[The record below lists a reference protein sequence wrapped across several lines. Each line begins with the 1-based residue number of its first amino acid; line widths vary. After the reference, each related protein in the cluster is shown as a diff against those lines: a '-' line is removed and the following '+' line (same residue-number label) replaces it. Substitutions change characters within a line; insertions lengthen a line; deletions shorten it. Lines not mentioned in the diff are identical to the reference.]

1 MADGGGINL
10 RIALKGADEVK
21 AGLRSIGPEGSR
33 MARELDRSMRQPS
46 RAISALDNVVAGA
59 RGELAAFAGP
69 LGGLGPV
76 GIAAGA
82 GLAAAGLAAAAAA
95 VQFREAASWAA
106 GLTDVADRIG
116 VSVEALQ
123 ELRYGADEA
132 GVPIEAMESGLERLN
147 ASLGAFLTGVGD
159 GKVKAAFAKL
169 GISEEDLSGVDT
181 AAELLPIVA
190 DRLKDVQTQAER
202 VQLLKRLG
210 IAELEP
216 MLRNGGDALR
226 GWADEGRD
234 AGLVIGKDLVNDL
247 DQADRALEKNQQK
260 IDANVRAMQAVLAPF
275 WVWVS
280 DQAAKAARAIS
291 NLFVH
296 TESEQLQAAINLRAR
311 IERGQRANGRPL
323 DTRTKGIYDRAGRDA
338 EEILERRRQRAAAEP
353 TVRDDAV
360 DRDRDRPS
368 VGGGAGG
375 GNSAAN
381 AAARAAREAERV
393 AEQAKRRSARVD
405 DEIYRAKSDQL
416 RAAIDITRDMATRQK
431 LEQDG
436 LALQQSRDR
445 EELAAFVAEGE
456 IADAK
461 KAELQAALTARQ
473 TAEQQ
478 AQATAQR
485 LERERALSQ
494 AQRTYD
500 DLQGQI
506 LSTASSMASTSDER
520 RQIELQLL
528 SIAQER
534 MKADLRDQ
542 IAAAESAEARQRL
555 VATYNALPVLF
566 AGQRGEVERRTAGPV
581 EAWQAEQAKNR
592 ANAGELIQQ
601 DALDAL
607 DGLNSGLV
615 DAFKNAQ
622 GAGDAFRRM
631 GDAGVDALGRVA
643 DALMEIALQRLLIQ
657 PLADSLLGG
666 GTGGGGGLL
675 SGFLRNLVGSGLG
688 GSGGAGKPPGDSG
701 GLLPGALMKGL
712 ARGGV
717 QGARGLV
724 PVGEYGM
731 ELMDMPA
738 GARIY
743 DTERTERMMR
753 DSALS
758 SSRGLSAAM
767 SSGGASAPTSVNT
780 TIKIVNQTSEPVRAT
795 TRPIEGGFEV
805 LLDAVVDRRIASAG
819 SDGSLSKALSR
830 SPRGKTR

>member
-1 MADGGGINL
+1 MADGGSVNL
-10 RIALKGADEVK
+10 RVALKGADEVK
-21 AGLRSIGPEGSR
+21 AALRGIGPEGAR
-33 MARELDRSMRQPS
+33 MARDLDRSMRQPTP
-46 RAISALDNVVAGA
+46 AIGALDNMLAGA
-59 RGELAAFAGP
+59 RGQVTAFAGP

-82 GLAAAGLAAAAAA
+82 GLAAAGLAAASAA

-132 GVPIEAMESGLERLN
+132 GVPIEAMEGGLERLN
-147 ASLGAFLTGVGD
+147 ASLGAFLTKVGD
-159 GKVKAAFAKL
+159 GKVKAAFEKL
-169 GISEEDLSGVDT
+169 GISEEDLRGVDT

-190 DRLKDVQTQAER
+190 DRLKDVQSQAER

-226 GWADEGRD
+226 GWAEEGRD
-234 AGLVIGKDLVNDL
+234 AGLVIGKDLVDDL

-296 TESEQLQAAINLRAR
+296 TESEQLQAAINQRAR
-311 IERGQRANGRPL
+311 IERGQRANGRAL
-323 DTRTKGIYDRAGRDA
+323 DARTQGIYDRAGRDA
-338 EEILERRRQRAAAEP
+338 EAIVERRRQRAAAEP
-353 TVRDDAV
+353 TVRDDA
-360 DRDRDRPS
+360 D
-368 VGGGAGG
+368 GGGG
-375 GNSAAN
+375 GNGGGSGGGSAAS
-381 AAARAAREAERV
+381 AAVRAARESERA
-393 AEQAKRRSARVD
+393 AEQAARRATRVD

-416 RAAIDITRDMATRQK
+416 RSAIDITRDMAARQK

-436 LALQQSRDR
+436 LALQQSRER
-445 EELAAFVAEGE
+445 EELAAFAAEGG

-461 KAELQAALTARQ
+461 KAELQSALAARQ
-473 TAEQQ
+473 VAEQQ
-478 AQATAQR
+478 AQTMAQR

-494 AQRTYD
+494 AQRAYD
-500 DLQGQI
+500 DVQGQI
-506 LSTASSMASTSDER
+506 LSVASAMASTAAER
-520 RQIELQLL
+520 RAIELQLL

-566 AGQRGEVERRTAGPV
+566 AGQKGEVERRTAGPV
-581 EAWQAEQAKNR
+581 EAWQAEQARSR
-592 ANAGELIQQ
+592 ANAGDLIEQE
-601 DALDAL
+601 ALDAL

-622 GAGDAFRRM
+622 GAGDALRRM

-675 SGFLRNLVGSGLG
+675 SGFLRNLVGAGVG
-688 GSGGAGKPPGDSG
+688 GSGGGGATASGDSG

-724 PVGEYGM
+724 PVGEYGI

-743 DTERTERMMR
+743 DTERTERLIR
-753 DSALS
+753 DASQGGNGGGSGGVTVSNNIRVINQTGEPVKAKMQQRS
-758 SSRGLSAAM
+758 DGIDVVLSAM
-767 SSGGASAPTSVNT
+767 V
-780 TIKIVNQTSEPVRAT
+780 
-795 TRPIEGGFEV
+795 
-805 LLDAVVDRRIASAG
+805 DARVDARISQKG
-819 SDGSLSKALSR
+819 SDGSLNKALGQT
-830 SPRGKTR
+830 PRGKTR

>member
-1 MADGGGINL
+1 MADGGSVNL
-10 RIALKGADEVK
+10 RVALKGADEVK
-21 AGLRSIGPEGSR
+21 AALRGIGPEGAR
-33 MARELDRSMRQPS
+33 MARDLDRSMRQPAP
-46 RAISALDNVVAGA
+46 AIGALDNMLAGA
-59 RGELAAFAGP
+59 RGQVTAFAGP

-82 GLAAAGLAAAAAA
+82 GLAAAGLAAASAA

-132 GVPIEAMESGLERLN
+132 GVPIEAMEGGLERLN
-147 ASLGAFLTGVGD
+147 ASLGAFLTKVGD
-159 GKVKAAFAKL
+159 GKVKAAFEKL
-169 GISEEDLSGVDT
+169 GISEEDLRGVDT

-190 DRLKDVQTQAER
+190 DRLKDVQSQAER

-216 MLRNGGDALR
+216 MLRSGGDALR
-226 GWADEGRD
+226 GWAEEGRD
-234 AGLVIGKDLVNDL
+234 AGLVIGKDLVDDL

-296 TESEQLQAAINLRAR
+296 TESEQLQAAINQRAR
-311 IERGQRANGRPL
+311 IERGQRTNGRPL
-323 DTRTKGIYDRAGRDA
+323 DARTQGIYDRAGRDA
-338 EEILERRRQRAAAEP
+338 EAIVERRRQRAAAEP
-353 TVRDDAV
+353 TVRDDA
-360 DRDRDRPS
+360 D
-368 VGGGAGG
+368 GGGG
-375 GNSAAN
+375 GNGGGGSSAAS
-381 AAARAAREAERV
+381 AAVRAARESERA
-393 AEQAKRRSARVD
+393 AEQAARRATRVD

-416 RAAIDITRDMATRQK
+416 RSAIDITRDMAARQK

-436 LALQQSRDR
+436 LALQQSRER
-445 EELAAFVAEGE
+445 EELAAFAAEGG

-461 KAELQAALTARQ
+461 KAELQSALAARQ
-473 TAEQQ
+473 VAEQQ
-478 AQATAQR
+478 AQTMAQR

-494 AQRTYD
+494 AQRAYD
-500 DLQGQI
+500 DVQGQI
-506 LSTASSMASTSDER
+506 LSAASAMASTAAER
-520 RQIELQLL
+520 RVIELQLL

-566 AGQRGEVERRTAGPV
+566 AGQKGEVERRTAGPV
-581 EAWQAEQAKNR
+581 EAWQAEQTRNR
-592 ANAGELIQQ
+592 ANAGDLIEQ

-622 GAGDAFRRM
+622 GAGDALRRM

-675 SGFLRNLVGSGLG
+675 SGFLRNLVGA
-688 GSGGAGKPPGDSG
+688 GAGASGAPATSGDSG

-712 ARGGV
+712 ARGGL

-724 PVGEYGM
+724 PVGEYGL

-743 DTERTERMMR
+743 DTERSERIIR
-753 DSALS
+753 D
-758 SSRGLSAAM
+758 AAM
-767 SSGGASAPTSVNT
+767 GGSTAAETPTAINT
-780 TIKIVNQTSEPVRAT
+780 TIKIVNQTSEPVTAR

-805 LLDAVVDRRIASAG
+805 LLDAVVDRRLASAG
-819 SDGSLSKALSR
+819 SDGTLSKALSR